1 MRTAALVRRIGQ
13 QMMRDKRTLALMMV
27 APLFIL
33 TLVHFLF
40 TSDSAANPKLA
51 VIGAD
56 EATVEALRDKEIEP
70 MVYPGGTEAKK
81 LLAEEELDGVLQWE
95 GEEEGALTLRNEDP
109 ASAKALQMKVM
120 QTLAAQAA
128 KQQAER
134 LAHLLQGKVELP
146 AGGPLGAAEPKLAI
160 DYMYGNADTSF
171 FDVLSPIL
179 VGFFVFFFVF
189 LISGIAL
196 LRERTTGTLDRLM
209 STPVR
214 RSEIVFGYLLGYGL
228 FAVIQTLIVVF
239 YSVKVLGIV
248 MAGSLG
254 SVIIINLLLALV
266 ALSLGILLSAF
277 ANSEF
282 QMVQFIP
289 LVVVPQVFFAGIFPV
304 DGMADW
310 LQAVARIMPMYYGGD
325 ALQAVMYKGMGLSD
339 IYADL
344 VVLVGFALVFIVL
357 NIAVLRKYRKI

>member
-1 MRTAALVRRIGQ
+1 
-13 QMMRDKRTLALMMV
+13 
-27 APLFIL
+27 
-33 TLVHFLF
+33 
-40 TSDSAANPKLA
+40 
-51 VIGAD
+51 
-56 EATVEALRDKEIEP
+56 
-70 MVYPGGTEAKK
+70 
-81 LLAEEELDGVLQWE
+81 
-95 GEEEGALTLRNEDP
+95 
-109 ASAKALQMKVM
+109 MKVM
-120 QTLAAQAA
+120 QTLAAEAA
-128 KQQAER
+128 KQQ
-134 LAHLLQGKVELP
+134 AHLLQGKVELP

-196 LRERTTGTLDRLM
+196 LREPTTGTLDRLM

-310 LQAVARIMPMYYGGD
+310 LQAVARIMPMYYGGE

-344 VVLVGFALVFIVL
+344 VVLLVFALVFIVL
-357 NIAVLRKYRKI
+357 NIAVLRRLGFGSRSQHLHQEGNRGFPFLLVVPLCLLLPNEEGSRQHIPDNDRGREPDNGTGR